1 MKKSHL
7 VLFVAGGLVAAGML
21 ISFYGSA
28 IITQGV
34 TITDGMVSQSSSLEL
49 SRQMDPAIADTG
61 IYIVHA
67 QLAGKTI
74 SVRVFDPLGS
84 QIASKS
90 IQEDRTEEQFDIS
103 TKGEYRMVLESANPQ
118 EVHAL
123 IGLSHMPDKSVVA
136 LNIFGQA
143 ALVSGFV
150 GVGIAV
156 IYAAKSRKRSS

>member
-1 MKKSHL
+1 MKKSHM

-34 TITDGMVSQSSSLEL
+34 TITDGMVSQSSPLEL
-49 SRQMDPAIADTG
+49 SRQMDPTIAETG
-61 IYIVHA
+61 IYVVHT
-67 QLAGKTI
+67 QSAGKTM
-74 SVRVFDPLGS
+74 SVRVLDPFGN
-84 QIASKS
+84 QIAAKS
-90 IQEDRTEEQFDIS
+90 IDEDRTEEPFDVS
-103 TKGEYRMVLESANPQ
+103 SSGEYRMILESTNSD
-118 EVHAL
+118 EVQAL

-156 IYAAKSRKRSS
+156 IYAAKSRKRSN